1 MNILSDNA
9 LSKIKDAETRAHKIV
24 EKSEYDADRSVK
36 DAEIKAQNKYEKEL
50 SECREKYR
58 AETESITERSAETV
72 QKSDSEARA
81 EAEAV
86 IASAE
91 TNMRTAVKEIIW
103 ELMQKCQ

>member
-1 MNILSDNA
+1 MSDNA

-24 EKSEYDADRSVK
+24 EKAEYDADRSVK

-58 AETESITERSAETV
+58 TETESITERSAETV